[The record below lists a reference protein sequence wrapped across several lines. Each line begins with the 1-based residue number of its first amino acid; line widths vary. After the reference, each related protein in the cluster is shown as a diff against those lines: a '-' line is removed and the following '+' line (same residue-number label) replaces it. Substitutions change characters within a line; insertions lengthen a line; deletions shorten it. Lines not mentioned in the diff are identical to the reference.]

1 MALQTFTAGQIL
13 TAAQVTALQ
22 ANDYNQ
28 TVSAKTGSYVLTA
41 ADKGT
46 RITMSSASATTITV
60 NTSLF
65 AAGDSLRIQNLNGG
79 GVCTVTAGTATVTS
93 AGSLAI
99 PSWGGGQLYFTSAS
113 AAVWFPDAVTAT
125 ASGFVVTKAE
135 TAFTTAST
143 VEIDNAF
150 SATYTNYKIFIRY
163 QTSSTG
169 DIYSRFR
176 VGGVS
181 ASGANYNSQL
191 VSGNGSTASAFRE
204 TSQTSMYIGDDSNG
218 AFFSSL
224 ELSIYA
230 PFAAEPTI
238 ATCINNRSNGNY
250 TSSVSQLF
258 ATNHTVATSYDG
270 FQLIVASG
278 TITGTYTVYGMG
290 KTV

>member
-1 MALQTFTAGQIL
+1 MPNEQTTVPLFTAGE
-13 TAAQVTALQ
+13 
-22 ANDYNQ
+22 
-28 TVSAKTGSYVLTA
+28 VLTA
-41 ADKGT
+41 ADMNLSAGT
-46 RITMSSASATTITV
+46 GVPVFSNTTTRDAGFGGAGEKVLAEGQLCYLSSTNVVQYYDGAAWATVGPSSA
-60 NTSLF
+60 
-65 AAGDSLRIQNLNGG
+65 G
-79 GVCTVTAGTATVTS
+79 
-93 AGSLAI
+93 
-99 PSWGGGQLYFTSAS
+99 
-113 AAVWFPDAVTAT
+113 
-125 ASGFVVTKAE
+125 GFVVTKAE

-150 SATYTNYKIFIRY
+150 SAAYTNYKIFIRY

-181 ASGANYNSQL
+181 ASGANYNSQQ
-191 VSGNGSTASAFRE
+191 VAGNSTTANAFRE

-218 AFFSSL
+218 AFFSSI

-238 ATCINNRSNGNY
+238 ATSINNRSNGAY
-250 TSSVSQLF
+250 TGSVISVF
-258 ATNHTVATSYDG
+258 GTNHTLATSYDG
-270 FQLIVASG
+270 FQLIVGSG

>member
-1 MALQTFTAGQIL
+1 MANTQTTVPLFVANQVL
-13 TAAQVTALQ
+13 TAAQQ
-22 ANDYNQ
+22 N
-28 TVSAKTGSYVLTA
+28 
-41 ADKGT
+41 
-46 RITMSSASATTITV
+46 ASAGTGV
-60 NTSLF
+60 PVF
-65 AAGDSLRIQNLNGG
+65 AT
-79 GVCTVTAGTATVTS
+79 TVTRDAAFGGSNKALAEGQLCYIEASNIVQYYDGAAWATVGPVTS
-93 AGSLAI
+93 G
-99 PSWGGGQLYFTSAS
+99 
-113 AAVWFPDAVTAT
+113 
-125 ASGFVVTKAE
+125 GFVVVKAE

-191 VSGNGSTASAFRE
+191 VVGTSTTAGGYRE

-218 AFFSSL
+218 AFWSSM

-238 ATCINNRSNGNY
+238 ATCINNRSNGAYN
-250 TSSVSQLF
+250 SSAIQVF
-258 ATNHTVATSYDG
+258 GTNHTVATSYDG
-270 FQLIVASG
+270 IQIILASG